1 MLRGEGSST
10 TELVPTTRPAAS
22 MAARA
27 SFWRSPTTA
36 GTATGLGPVLTT
48 RLTAEPSVDLAAGR
62 RIGLHREPGGHVG
75 VAARVGGPDD
85 EAGAA
90 DGGHGVG
97 LGQAVDLGHD
107 GERRPGA
114 DGVVDDA
121 AGGHLGAGLGGLGE
135 DGVAR
140 RGVVHDRAEVPTTR
154 PAASMA
160 ARASFWRSPTM
171 AGTATG
177 LGPVLTTR
185 LTAEPS
191 STSLPAG
198 GSVFTA
204 SPAGTLALLRASVAP
219 TTRPAPRWR
228 PRRRPRAGR

>member
-48 RLTAEPSVDLAAGR
+48 RLTAEPS
-62 RIGLHREPGGHVG
+62 
-75 VAARVGGPDD
+75 
-85 EAGAA
+85 
-90 DGGHGVG
+90 
-97 LGQAVDLGHD
+97 
-107 GERRPGA
+107 
-114 DGVVDDA
+114 
-121 AGGHLGAGLGGLGE
+121 
-135 DGVAR
+135 
-140 RGVVHDRAEVPTTR
+140 
-154 PAASMA
+154 
-160 ARASFWRSPTM
+160 
-171 AGTATG
+171 
-177 LGPVLTTR
+177 
-185 LTAEPS
+185 

-219 TTRPAPRWR
+219 TTRPAPLMAATASASGR
-228 PRRRPRAGR
+228 PLTSGTTVSGGPELTV